1 MSPVLSFAKL
11 PVAGTPVMGSPDGM
25 RPHHRGRRDGPGEA
39 WRGRAAP
46 AGGPQLETPRLVL
59 RLHRGEDFE
68 AVHALAAAPAMWT
81 YSERGPMAPEESWAR
96 LLRHAG
102 QWSLRG
108 CGMFA
113 IEEKATGEL
122 VGEAGF
128 TDFRRGLGPDFDA
141 FPEASWTIRP
151 DRQGLGYATEA
162 AAAAHAWLA
171 RSRGAARTVCLIHA
185 ENLASRCVAAKLG
198 YEAFRSLEYRG
209 YPALLLQQDQGRAAS
224 WCSWGEHGAA
234 PERVPPR

>member
-1 MSPVLSFAKL
+1 LSAVLSFARL
-11 PVAGTPVMGSPDGM
+11 PVDPTAGSLEGP
-25 RPHHRGRRDGPGEA
+25 RPHHRGRRDGAAET
-39 WRGRAAP
+39 WRGRPAP
-46 AGGPQLETPRLVL
+46 PRGPLLETERLIL

-68 AVHALAAAPAMWT
+68 ALHALSASPAMWT

-96 LLRHAG
+96 LLRLAG

-128 TDFRRGLGPDFDA
+128 TDFRRGLGAEFDP
-141 FPEASWTIRP
+141 FPEASWTIRA
-151 DRQGLGYATEA
+151 DRQRRGYATEA

-171 RSRGAARTVCLIHA
+171 RTRGAARTVCLIHA
-185 ENLASRCVAAKLG
+185 ENQASHGVAAKLG
-198 YEAFRSLEYRG
+198 YKPFRSLEYRG
-209 YPALLLQQDQGRAAS
+209 YPALLLQQGGACRTES
-224 WCSWGEHGAA
+224 LEGEHGAA